1 MARPMKDGVDYF
13 PLDVNTDTDKKF
25 RIIEAKYGIVG
36 FGIIVKLFQQI
47 YRDNGYFYKWDEDT
61 AVICAALW
69 SSSKRPL
76 SGDDVNEVV
85 NEAVKRDIFNKELYG
100 KYSILTSRGLQK
112 RYFEAVKRRSRVDA
126 EKAYLLLSAP
136 EIPENVYINGVNV
149 SGNPE
154 NVCNNSQ
161 SKVKKSKGK
170 ERESNT
176 RARARSH
183 SPALDEVKA
192 YFRQEKL
199 KPDAKKFF
207 YFYEAKGW
215 KGIAD
220 WRAKAKEWDAAEHS
234 DGKEYAGYDIELYE
248 EMINSDE
255 YYSSDLQKEDMK

>member
-1 MARPMKDGVDYF
+1 MARPIKDGVDYF

-47 YRDNGYFYKWDEDT
+47 YRNNGYFYKWDEDT

-69 SSSKRPL
+69 SSSKCPL
-76 SGDDVNEVV
+76 SEGDVNAVV
-85 NEAVKRDIFNKELYG
+85 IEAVKRDIFNKDLYS
-100 KYSILTSRGLQK
+100 KYGILTSRGLQK

-149 SGNPE
+149 SRNPE
-154 NVCNNSQ
+154 NVCNNPQ
-161 SKVKKSKGK
+161 SKVKQIKGK

-176 RARARSH
+176 RPRASALT
-183 SPALDEVKA
+183 PALNEVKA
-192 YFRQEKL
+192 YFKQEKL
-199 KPDAKKFF
+199 KPNPEKFF

-215 KGIAD
+215 RGISD
-220 WRAKAKEWDAAEHS
+220 WKAKAKEWDAVEPS
-234 DGKEYAGYDIELYE
+234 NGKEYAAYDIDLFE
-248 EMINSDE
+248 EMLNTKD
-255 YYSSDLQKEDMK
+255 